1 MRKKHPQI
9 FVELA
14 ANDFRLSGNVTAQKL
29 AHVDKA
35 GEGESEVD
43 LFHPQPGVFSKM
55 FVQVEVTWNE
65 LKRSCMVFL
74 RPRFSIFTK
83 LIFSNDP

>member
-1 MRKKHPQI
+1 MSGEKKSTPQI

-43 LFHPQPGVFSKM
+43 LFHPRPGVF
-55 FVQVEVTWNE
+55 
-65 LKRSCMVFL
+65 
-74 RPRFSIFTK
+74 
-83 LIFSNDP
+83 